1 MTNKNFSFTVSSDD
15 KIVTISIKLA
25 NDIELMNCY
34 EDNNLA
40 SGEISLKFE
49 IFYNGTLIQNS
60 SCNTTVSRPYYE
72 ALRKNL
78 GI

>member
-34 EDNNLA
+34 EDNNPA
-40 SGEISLKFE
+40 PDDISLKFE

>member
-1 MTNKNFSFTVSSDD
+1 MPNKNFSFTVSNDAN
-15 KIVTISIKLA
+15 IVTISTKLA
-25 NDIELMNCY
+25 NNIELMNCY

-40 SGEISLKFE
+40 SGEISLKLEVFD
-49 IFYNGTLIQNS
+49 NGTLVPNG

>member
-25 NDIELMNCY
+25 SDIELMNCY
-34 EDNNLA
+34 EDNNPA
-40 SGEISLKFE
+40 PGEISLKFE